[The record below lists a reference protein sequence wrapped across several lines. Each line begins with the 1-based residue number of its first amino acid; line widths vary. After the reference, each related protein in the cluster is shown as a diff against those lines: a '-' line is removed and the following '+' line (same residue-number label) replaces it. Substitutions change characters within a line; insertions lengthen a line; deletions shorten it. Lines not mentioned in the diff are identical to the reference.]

1 MSKVLQYLPEL
12 EDEEQLYVAQLL
24 KGMTEKQAQQF
35 AHVYLARRRDPMHIL
50 LLALAGFV
58 GIAGAHRFY
67 LEQIGMGILYLLTGG
82 LCVIG
87 TIIDLVNYKDLAF
100 RYNRS
105 KADEV
110 AALVDDAPADENSPP
125 SFDA

>member
-24 KGMTEKQAQQF
+24 KDMTEKQAQQF

-67 LEQIGMGILYLLTGG
+67 LEQIGMGG

-110 AALVDDAPADENSPP
+110 AALVDDAPADENGPP